1 MHIEAITET
10 RSVLP
15 FRLRNN
21 AGGMSRLKAGIKRRG
36 FDSKNPEEPRARM
49 ITIPEYTWTGRGVPC

>member
-10 RSVLP
+10 RSVPP

-21 AGGMSRLKAGIKRRG
+21 AGGMSSLKDGIKRRG
-36 FDSKNPEEPRARM
+36 FDSRIPRNP
-49 ITIPEYTWTGRGVPC
+49 GRG